1 MSVPRMQAAWTACFP
16 TFEESEKWLVLNVV

>member
-1 MSVPRMQAAWTACFP
+1 MSVTKTPAVWIACFP